1 MSVAAAEAGHAARDE
16 DHEADGDTA
25 DDEQELQ
32 VDLAVAAGEPLPA
45 LAGDL
50 LAPEHALAVAVAE
63 VALGRGGWKVKK
75 RKNTAASSFNSNENA
90 KLQIKYC
97 HILTREL
104 ENPTC

>member
-63 VALGRGGWKVKK
+63 VALGRGGWKK
-75 RKNTAASSFNSNENA
+75 RREREMRDASGFVV
-90 KLQIKYC
+90 
-97 HILTREL
+97 
-104 ENPTC
+104 